1 MQQHVLSNPL
11 LGKEIGQKVNAEEQF
26 ACIFEASYKRVYN
39 YIYYRVYCQYT
50 AEDLTSQVFE
60 KAMLKIATYKQSKSP
75 FEVWLFAIARNVVND
90 YFRGQKKHR
99 FFSLESIRELVSSKK
114 DPEGIVIEG
123 ETNDMLSK
131 ALNTLSARERNI
143 VALRFGGNLK
153 NREIAEILDLTESN
167 VGVTLYRTMRK
178 LKNEMKGEV

>member
-11 LGKEIGQKVNAEEQF
+11 FGKEIEQKVSEEEQF
-26 ACIFEASYKRVYN
+26 SCIFEACYKRVYN

-50 AEDLTSQVFE
+50 AEDLTSQAFE
-60 KAMLKIATYKQSKSP
+60 KAMLKIATYEKSKSP

-90 YFRGQKKHR
+90 HFRGQKKQR
-99 FFSLESIRELVSSKK
+99 LFSLESIRELVSSKK
-114 DPEGIVIEG
+114 DPEGMVIKG
-123 ETNDMLSK
+123 ETNDMLSR

-143 VALRFGGNLK
+143 IALRFGGNLK
-153 NREIAEILDLTESN
+153 NREIADILHMTESN

-178 LKNEMKGEV
+178 LKNEMKGEI